1 MDFFESQARAHR
13 KTRWLLVY
21 FVLAVLGI
29 IVTLQLL
36 AAWATK
42 ESVFDPGLLGLVSL
56 GVIAVVSLGALYR
69 IAELSRGGGGVV
81 AQMLGGRE
89 LAPHTTD
96 LREQQLRNVVEE
108 MALASGVPVPDIYVL
123 DDEAAINAF
132 AAGNTPG
139 DAVVAVTRGTL
150 ENLNRDQL
158 QGVVAHEFSH
168 ILNGDMRL
176 NVRLMGVLNGILL
189 LAILGRIIFEISA
202 RTGGSVRSDRDGKNS
217 QVPLFLVGAAL
228 WLVGAIGVFFAKL
241 IKAAVSRQREFLA
254 DASAVQFT
262 RNPDGI
268 AGALWKIEQTGSKLQ
283 SARADEASHF
293 FFGNGLGESF
303 SSLFATHPPIAERI
317 QAIDPGF
324 DPARIAKA
332 ESSPLPQPATHPTR
346 DNTILAG
353 AMLTAMPPFARD
365 GARETASAVPL
376 IYALLLSSDAATRE
390 RQLAGL
396 EISAEQRAEIERDLG
411 RKGEI
416 TDALAMVDLC
426 LPALRKLSPPQYTT
440 FRENVRRLI
449 ACDGE
454 VDLFEFVLHQ
464 ALVRHVDHF
473 FTKTAGP
480 TVRYRSPV
488 PLLPDL
494 ATVLSALASY
504 ADDEAAARNAA
515 FQAGVAALLLK
526 PGAFP
531 MQRAE
536 TVAFPAVEAAL
547 EHLAEADPPT
557 KQKIFNA
564 CTATVQHDGVVRP
577 REAAMLRAVA
587 DVLGCPMPTLTAA
600 SASPALAEALG
611 LSES

>member
-13 KTRWLLVY
+13 KTRWLLIY
-21 FVLAVLGI
+21 FVLAVVGI
-29 IVTLQLL
+29 ILTLQIL
-36 AAWATK
+36 AAWATG
-42 ESVFDPGLLGLVSL
+42 ESFFDPSLFGLVSL
-56 GVIAVVSLGALYR
+56 GVIAVVAAGAMYR
-69 IAELSRGGGGVV
+69 IAELSHGGGGVV

-123 DDEAAINAF
+123 DDERAINAF

-150 ENLNRDQL
+150 EGLTRDQL

-176 NVRLMGVLNGILL
+176 NLRLMGVLNGILL
-189 LAILGRIIFEISA
+189 LAILGRIVFEIGA
-202 RTGGSVRSDRDGKNS
+202 RTGGSSRDSDGKAK
-217 QVPLFLVGAAL
+217 VPFFLVGAAL
-228 WLVGAIGVFFAKL
+228 WLVGSIGVFFANL

-268 AGALWKIEQTGSKLQ
+268 AGALWKIGKAGSKLE
-283 SARADEASHF
+283 SARANEASHL

-303 SSLFATHPPIAERI
+303 SSLFATHPPINERI
-317 QAIDPGF
+317 RAIAPGF
-324 DPARIAKA
+324 DPATVAVA
-332 ESSPLPQPATHPTR
+332 SQTPSPQPATRPTR
-346 DNTILAG
+346 DNTVLAG
-353 AMLTAMPPFARD
+353 AMLAAMPAFARE
-365 GARETASAVPL
+365 GAHETASAVPL
-376 IYALLLSSDAATRE
+376 IYALLLSADPETRE
-390 RQLAGL
+390 RQLAGIAL
-396 EISAEQRAEIERDLG
+396 SPEQRAEITRDLG
-411 RKGEI
+411 RKDEI

-426 LPALRKLSPPQYTT
+426 LPALRKLSPPQYAT
-440 FRENVRRLI
+440 FRENVRKLI
-449 ACDGE
+449 ACDGK

-473 FTKTAGP
+473 FTKTTGP

-494 ATVLSALASY
+494 AIVLSALATYS
-504 ADDEAAARNAA
+504 DDDAALRDAA

-531 MQRAE
+531 MQRAQ
-536 TVAFPAVEAAL
+536 TVDFPAVETAL
-547 EHLAEADPPT
+547 ERLAEADPPT
-557 KQKIFNA
+557 KQKILQA
-564 CTATVQHDGVVRP
+564 CTAAVQHDGVVRP

-600 SASPALAEALG
+600 TASPALAEALG

>member
-21 FVLAVLGI
+21 FVLAVIAI

-36 AAWATK
+36 AAWATG

-96 LREQQLRNVVEE
+96 LHEQQLRNVVEE

-150 ENLNRDQL
+150 ESLNRDQL

-176 NVRLMGVLNGILL
+176 NLRLMGVLNGILL
-189 LAILGRIIFEISA
+189 LAILGRIVFEISA
-202 RTGGSVRSDRDGKNS
+202 RTGGGVRSDRDGKNS
-217 QVPLFLVGAAL
+217 QVPLFLIGAAL
-228 WLVGAIGVFFAKL
+228 WLVGSIGVFFAKL

-268 AGALWKIEQTGSKLQ
+268 AGALWKIGQAGSKLQ

-303 SSLFATHPPIAERI
+303 SSLFSTHPPIAERI

-324 DPARIAKA
+324 DPAQITKWDP
-332 ESSPLPQPATHPTR
+332 SPLPQPATHPTR
-346 DNTILAG
+346 DNAILAG
-353 AMLTAMPPFARD
+353 AMLAAMPAFARD

-376 IYALLLSSDAATRE
+376 IYALLLSGDAATRE

-396 EISAEQRAEIERDLG
+396 EISEEQRAEIVRDLG
-411 RKGEI
+411 RKGEV

-426 LPALRKLSPPQYTT
+426 LPALRKLSPPQYAA

-473 FTKTAGP
+473 FTKTSGP

-494 ATVLSALASY
+494 ATVLSALASF
-504 ADDEAAARNAA
+504 ADDDAAARDAA

-536 TVAFPAVEAAL
+536 TIAFPAVEAAL
-547 EHLAEADPPT
+547 ERMAEADPPT